1 MLAMSLQML
10 EDRVTRVGCICCQFA
25 STLVS
30 VLAVQ
35 WSGEW
40 LMGRSACRELAQ
52 IVRGGMACR

>member
-25 STLVS
+25 SNLVY

-40 LMGRSACRELAQ
+40 LMGRSACRERSHSWA
-52 IVRGGMACR
+52 RG